1 MGIYKHLCKHYTTY
15 SFIANMLNAISMAG
29 LALIGVLT
37 DVMAVT
43 WLVGWGVM
51 FAVMFF
57 IGRFLNQEI
66 DDLEK
71 VMEHE
76 NEHPCKYKK

>member
-1 MGIYKHLCKHYTTY
+1 MRLYKHLCKHYTAY

-51 FAVMFF
+51 FAVIFF

-71 VMEHE
+71 VMEHN
-76 NEHPCKYKK
+76 NEHPCKSKK